1 MGLTVKD
8 LFDLNI
14 MKNFKLIAGAGG
26 LDRPITR
33 TEILDF
39 EFVQG
44 VGMDRDRIF
53 EGESIAISSLLF
65 AKDNPV
71 LILDTVMRLYEL
83 NVSCFAYKPV
93 FINELPEEVLRFA
106 DSNDFPILKFGGDEF
121 FEDVVLQVT
130 NELNREN
137 DILAIEN
144 DLEKVLDKE
153 MNQKEEL
160 KFCRRINPN
169 LKQFISVVAV
179 WDETREPEEIET
191 LVRQHLDSGRLRRKT
206 ALCKFRRGYF
216 IILSQDEPEE
226 SRFAALLEDL
236 CIQLGLDRKNF
247 RMGFSTIKR
256 MEEDFGRC
264 IREAFWACIVA
275 RMEET
280 PSRRYEE
287 MGIYRFIVPEI
298 NSPNMKAYMEE
309 YLKPVLKPEERELLH
324 TATAYVFCSGDVV
337 KTAERLF
344 CHKNTVRYRLAKI
357 QEMVDPKSNDKA
369 FYESLSIAI
378 RIYML
383 TKFNRW

>member
-1 MGLTVKD
+1 MALTVRD

-14 MKNFKLIAGAGG
+14 MKNFKLVAGAGG

-44 VGMDRDRIF
+44 VGIDRDRMF

-65 AKDNPV
+65 AKDNPDLV
-71 LILDTVMRLYEL
+71 LDTVMRLYEL

-93 FINELPEEVLRFA
+93 FIQELPEEVLRFA

-130 NELNREN
+130 NELNRGN
-137 DILAIEN
+137 DILEIEN
-144 DLEKVLDKE
+144 DLEKVLNQE
-153 MNQKEEL
+153 MTPKEEL
-160 KFCRRINPN
+160 KLSRRINPN
-169 LKQFISVVAV
+169 LKKYIRVTAV
-179 WDETREPEEIET
+179 WDEEREPEEIEN
-191 LVRQHLDSGRLRRKT
+191 LVRQHLSADRLRRKT

-216 IILSQDEPEE
+216 LILSQDEAVE

-236 CIQLGLDRKNF
+236 CIQIGLDRKHCQ
-247 RMGFSTIKR
+247 MGFSTIKPL
-256 MEEDFGRC
+256 EEEFGRC
-264 IREAFWACIVA
+264 VREAFWACIVA
-275 RMEET
+275 RIEKA
-280 PSRRYEE
+280 SCRRYEE
-287 MGIYRFIVPEI
+287 TGIYRFIVPEI
-298 NSPNMKAYMEE
+298 NSPSMKAYMEE
-309 YLKPVLKPEERELLH
+309 YLKPILNPKEKELLN
-324 TATAYVFCSGDVV
+324 TAKAYIICSGDVV
-337 KTAERLF
+337 KTAEQLF

-357 QEMVDPKSNDKA
+357 QEMVDPQSNDKA

-383 TKFNRW
+383 TKFNQW